1 MSCTNCDPLSYLNQ
15 IARPVYAA
23 SHDQGTLF
31 SHTPFGD
38 KPAAFAP
45 AIPMENLG
53 SREFTKRHGMV
64 FPYIAGAMAN
74 GIASVDLVTSMADKG
89 MLGFFGAGGCTL
101 SQIEDAIVAIKA
113 KIKNA
118 CFGCNLIHSLGNPDL
133 EMATV
138 KLYLDHKVSLISAA
152 AFMGLTLPLVY
163 YRIKGIHVDQQ
174 GTIQTPN
181 RIIAKVSRE
190 EVARLFF
197 SPPPDKLVSQLL
209 TSGLISQEEARLSQY
224 IPMAEDLTAEA
235 DSGGHTDNRP
245 ALALLPTMISLKH
258 EIMARHDYATPLC
271 VGLGGGIATPESA
284 AAAFSM
290 GAAYILTGSINQ
302 SCREAGICNHVKELL
317 CETRQADMAMA
328 PAADMFEIG
337 ARVQVLKRGSLFPIR
352 AEKLYHLYK
361 TYNDFQEI
369 PQGIQEEVQK
379 KILQTNFDL
388 AWEQTRTF
396 FENRNQRKE
405 VERAL
410 ADPKHKMALVF
421 RSYLGQASGWAIK
434 GVPHRKM
441 DYQIWCGPAM
451 GAFNQWVSGS
461 FLEKAENRTAPLL
474 ALNILFGASVMLR
487 ISFLKLQGVSDLEN
501 LFVMPMEEK
510 QILAKSGDGF
520 GSSSRPDFSSW
531 KR

>member
-1 MSCTNCDPLSYLNQ
+1 MISMNCKDIDPLAYITR

-23 SHDQGTLF
+23 SHEQDTIF
-31 SHTPFGD
+31 SHTPFENG
-38 KPAAFAP
+38 PAAFAP
-45 AIPMENLG
+45 AIPMEDLG
-53 SREFTKRHGMV
+53 SRKFTERHGIT

-74 GIASVDLVTSMADKG
+74 GIASVELVSSMTKKG
-89 MLGFFGAGGCTL
+89 MLGFFGAGGL
-101 SQIEDAIVAIKA
+101 DLAQIEDAIVD
-113 KIKNA
+113 IKNRIGERP
-118 CFGCNLIHSLGNPDL
+118 FGCNLIHSLGNPDH

-138 KLYLDHKVSLISAA
+138 NLYLKHKVSLISAA

-163 YRIKGIHVDQQ
+163 YRLKGIHMDQQ
-174 GTIQTPN
+174 GCIQTPN

-190 EVARLFF
+190 EVARHFF
-197 SPPPDKLVSQLL
+197 SPPPEKLVSQLL
-209 TSGLISQEEARLSQY
+209 AWKLISQEEAKLSQY
-224 IPMAEDLTAEA
+224 IPMAQDLTAEA

-245 ALALLPTMISLKH
+245 ALALLPTILSLKH
-258 EIMARHDYATPLC
+258 QLMEQYDYANPLC
-271 VGLGGGIATPESA
+271 VGLGGGISTPESA

-302 SCREAGICNHVKELL
+302 SCREAGICEHVKELL
-317 CETRQADMAMA
+317 CETRQADTAMA

-361 TYNDFQEI
+361 TYNDFYEI
-369 PQGIQEEVQK
+369 PRETQEEVQK
-379 KILQTNFDL
+379 KILQTDFDT
-388 AWEQTRTF
+388 AWEQTRAF
-396 FENRNQRKE
+396 FENRNQTKE

-421 RSYLGQASGWAIK
+421 RSYLGQASGWAIR

-487 ISFLKLQGVSDLEN
+487 TSFLKLQGVNGLEN
-501 LFVMPMEEK
+501 ISFMPMEEEK
-510 QILAKSGDGF
+510 ILALNQHY
-520 GSSSRPDFSSW
+520 
-531 KR
+531 